1 MARIAGVDIPPSK
14 RVVIAMTYI
23 HGIGNTTAEKIV
35 KNASVDP
42 HKRTKDLS
50 EEEVARLRQIVDR
63 MASAKDILIEG
74 DLRREIAMNI
84 KRLTE
89 IGSYRGQRH
98 RRGLPVRTQA
108 RSGWQEEGQGGQ
120 IVAKQKKVVRTRRRE
135 RKNVV
140 AGQAHVQSTFNNTII
155 SISDVEGNVIA
166 WGSAGAQGFKGSR
179 KSTPF
184 AAQTTAEATAKKAL
198 EHGMRSIEVFVRGPG
213 AGREAA
219 IRSLQATGLE
229 VSAITDVTPIP
240 HNGCRPP
247 KRRRV

>member
-50 EEEVARLRQIVDR
+50 EEEVARL
-63 MASAKDILIEG
+63 
-74 DLRREIAMNI
+74 
-84 KRLTE
+84 
-89 IGSYRGQRH
+89 
-98 RRGLPVRTQA
+98 
-108 RSGWQEEGQGGQ
+108 
-120 IVAKQKKVVRTRRRE
+120 